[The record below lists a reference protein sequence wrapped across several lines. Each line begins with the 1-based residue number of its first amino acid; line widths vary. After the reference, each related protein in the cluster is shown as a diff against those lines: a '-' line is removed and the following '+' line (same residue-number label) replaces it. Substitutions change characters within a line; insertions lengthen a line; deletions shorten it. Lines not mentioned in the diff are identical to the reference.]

1 MSDIITQLKALKLQG
16 MADCYAELQSQGAS
30 GASASLDSSVWL
42 LRHLLE
48 AEANDRGIRS
58 LRYQMNAARLPVH
71 RNLLGFDFGQS
82 HEYSLNYP
90 DSAPPS
96 CARQEP
102 TSWNSGVTLAAP
114 AVKPS

>member
-16 MADCYAELQSQGAS
+16 MADCYVELQSQGAC
-30 GASASLDSSVWL
+30 GATASLDASAWL

-58 LRYQMNAARLPVH
+58 LRYQMNAAKFPVH

-82 HEYSLNYP
+82 KV
-90 DSAPPS
+90 D
-96 CARQEP
+96 
-102 TSWNSGVTLAAP
+102 
-114 AVKPS
+114 